1 MMKNTAATLL
11 MTVLSLVAACAPAT
25 PTPTRTPEATA
36 TPVEVLATKP
46 EHLEGTWLIRYAG
59 PSGRLY
65 YMRWD
70 ADGTMWCRQDRGQMQ
85 EDYEVCGRFWFEDG
99 VYYEDSDAC
108 FVTGSYRAY
117 LTIEGGQAVE
127 LRFEEVDDSDLS
139 CRLRLSLR
147 VCTWSRVD

>member
-1 MMKNTAATLL
+1 MQKKAAAVVVMVVACLAASCTAA
-11 MTVLSLVAACAPAT
+11 A
-25 PTPTRTPEATA
+25 PTPTRAPETTP
-36 TPVEVLATKP
+36 TPVEVLATKA

-59 PSGRLY
+59 PSAALY
-65 YMRWD
+65 NNRWD
-70 ADGTMWCRQDRGQMQ
+70 ADGTMWCLRNRGQMQ
-85 EDYEVCGRFWFEDG
+85 GDWEVCGTFWFEDG
-99 VYYEDSDAC
+99 IYYEDSDAC

-117 LTIEGGQAVE
+117 LTIEGGQAVG